1 MKSAIPREI
10 VDAGG
15 SFEEHDWLTSCRW
28 RVTGD
33 KFRDMCDLEIVEVAD
48 KPTFEALGEKIFHYF
63 HLSVRGANVSEGRDE
78 AICCSEVG

>member
-15 SFEEHDWLTSCRW
+15 SFEEHDWLTSCGW

-48 KPTFEALGEKIFHYF
+48 KSAFETLGEEFGETIH
-63 HLSVRGANVSEGRDE
+63 
-78 AICCSEVG
+78 